1 MANKIVPYPSHW
13 FASTAFPINTGRED
27 INSEIID
34 LTTSYRLKSGDRPG
48 DGESAPC
55 GEYSGVY
62 TNDYE
67 FVDDLGELDSCNGRT
82 GITPEYPDGT
92 YYYIISN
99 NWPSIPRCL
108 MGTPSNDFKIGG

>member
-1 MANKIVPYPSHW
+1 MYSALP
-13 FASTAFPINTGRED
+13 
-27 INSEIID
+27 NSKIID
-34 LTTSYRLKSGDRPG
+34 LKTSYRLKSGDRPG

-67 FVDDLGELDSCNGRT
+67 FENNLGDLDSCNGRT

-92 YYYIISN
+92 YYYIIAN
-99 NWPSIPRCL
+99 NWPNIPRCL